1 MSNRSHGREVLEI
14 HLRKLAE
21 KGKSNSAADT
31 GTTGTDGDCEEEND
45 AHLQYTGNIDLTV

>member
-1 MSNRSHGREVLEI
+1 MSNRIHGREVLEI